1 MTDDAEG
8 EDPDPTDLKFVG
20 PATAESLATA
30 SFGAEAISR
39 KTVSFSMLLD
49 AGVNPGVAARIRRE
63 HSLPWS
69 FETEDRQ
76 DLDRR
81 SDQIRGLGDGERA
94 WVAASSGDWAEEETP
109 AAETAAVDATDGP
122 GEDDTP
128 DLPGDWA
135 VPEPEDGRRP
145 EEIDLSTEIG
155 PEDGGGERGGA
166 SVPTPDPDPD
176 SADGERGSDGD
187 GDGTATETDD
197 SSGEWPEVVGSA
209 AGTGDADSTAD
220 DTAATD
226 GTAAAS
232 ATDSDSTATAT
243 AASATDSDGTAA
255 TATEADG
262 SGDPVAAESAWR
274 RRSAPTPVSALS
286 GVDESVQSTLA
297 NAGITS
303 VRSLANA
310 DPAAVA
316 AALDMSEAAVAEL
329 RDSAADYTE

>member
-1 MTDDAEG
+1 MTDDAES
-8 EDPDPTDLKFVG
+8 ERLEPTELKFVG
-20 PATAESLATA
+20 PATAESLSTA
-30 SFGAEAISR
+30 SFGPEAIR
-39 KTVSFSMLLD
+39 HKTVSFSMLLD

-94 WVAASSGDWAEEETP
+94 WVAASSGDWAE
-109 AAETAAVDATDGP
+109 AETDDDTPDAGTAD
-122 GEDDTP
+122 DDTP

-155 PEDGGGERGGA
+155 SEDGGNGSVDA
-166 SVPTPDPDPD
+166 VVPTPDAGPDETD
-176 SADGERGSDGD
+176 SEGD
-187 GDGTATETDD
+187 NTETGVSDATAD
-197 SSGEWPEVVGSA
+197 SIE
-209 AGTGDADSTAD
+209 TGASDAPADSTA
-220 DTAATD
+220 AA
-226 GTAAAS
+226 G
-232 ATDSDSTATAT
+232 
-243 AASATDSDGTAA
+243 
-255 TATEADG
+255 ATEADG

-274 RRSAPTPVSALS
+274 RRSAPTPVSALD

-297 NAGITS
+297 DAGITS

-316 AALDMSEAAVAEL
+316 AALDMTEAAVAEL
-329 RDSAADYTE
+329 RDSATAYTE